1 MAFWDVFFEDGNIN
15 TIIGRPKMGKTNV
28 TVDMATR
35 AIERGYNVYSNIIF
49 FKPWNVE
56 RAIKKG
62 WLSKDIEYQETPKS
76 FQYVPIAS
84 ELILKASSTEP
95 NVIIIDEAGTTA
107 SAYKALSNT
116 AVQMRYLGYNIRKIG
131 GCLIIIAQAKRSV
144 VPDLREEL
152 VNYEIHLKR
161 NLEGHRDLEILK
173 RHETFNYDKK
183 EYDIDFLPYDT
194 LEEVPLAYIPYDT
207 KSTAGFI
214 WDVNLYDIYYE
225 IVLRNY
231 DAFEARENLPEI
243 IRDLVLEKQ
252 IQEYMKHKKFMRT
265 GTAGDLLNTTSQTI
279 RNWIK
284 EGKLNA
290 IQDEKGNYL
299 LSLKEIKKYAKTH
312 SIDFAS
318 L

>member
-35 AIERGYNVYSNIIF
+35 AIEKGYNVYSNIIF
-49 FKPWNVE
+49 FKPWNVK

-62 WLSKDIEYQETPKS
+62 WLSKDIEYKEVPKE
-76 FQYVPIAS
+76 FQYVPVAS
-84 ELILKASSTEP
+84 ELVLKTSTTEK

-152 VNYEIHLKR
+152 VNYEVHLKR
-161 NLEGHRDLEILK
+161 NPEGHRDLEILK
-173 RHETFNYDKK
+173 RHETFNHQKK
-183 EYDIDFLPYDT
+183 EYDINFLPYDT
-194 LEEVPLAYIPYDT
+194 LEDVPLAYVPYDT
-207 KSTAGFI
+207 RSTAGFI

-225 IVLRNY
+225 IVLRGY
-231 DAFEARENLPEI
+231 DAFEARENLPDI
-243 IRDLVLEKQ
+243 IKNLVAEKKL
-252 IQEYMKHKKFMRT
+252 QEFMKQKKFMRT
-265 GTAGDLLNTTSQTI
+265 GTVAELLKVSDDTI
-279 RNWIK
+279 RNWADQGKINCIK
-284 EGKLNA
+284 DSKGNRLFSLSEVKKFA
-290 IQDEKGNYL
+290 MEKGIL
-299 LSLKEIKKYAKTH
+299 
-312 SIDFAS
+312 
-318 L
+318 

>member
-15 TIIGRPKMGKTNV
+15 TVIGRPKMGKTNV

-35 AIERGYNVYSNIIF
+35 ATERNYNVYSNIIF

-56 RAIKKG
+56 RAQKKG
-62 WLSKDIEYQETPKS
+62 WLSKDIEYQKIPEN
-76 FQYVPIAS
+76 FHYVPLAS
-84 ELILKASSTEP
+84 DLILKASMSEP

-161 NLEGHRDLEILK
+161 DLHDSRSMEILR
-173 RHETFNYDKK
+173 RHETYNSTKK
-183 EYDIDFLPYDT
+183 EYDIDFIPYDN
-194 LEEVPLAYIPYDT
+194 LEDVPLAFIPYDT

-225 IVLRNY
+225 IVKKGF
-231 DAFEARENLPEI
+231 DAFEAREHLPDI
-243 IRDLVLEKQ
+243 VKDLVLEKQ
-252 IQEYMKHKKFMRT
+252 IHEYMKHKKFMRT
-265 GTAGDLLNTTSQTI
+265 GTAGNLLNKSSQTI
-279 RNWIK
+279 RNWIE

-290 IQDEKGNYL
+290 IKDEKGNYL
-299 LSLKEIKKYAKTH
+299 LSLKEIKNYAKKH
-312 SIDFAS
+312 NINLAFD
-318 L
+318 

>member
-1 MAFWDVFFEDGNIN
+1 MSFWDVFFEDGNIN
-15 TIIGRPKMGKTNV
+15 TVIGRPKMGKTNV

-56 RAIKKG
+56 RAIERG
-62 WLSKDIEYQETPKS
+62 WLSKDVEYQEIPKN

-84 ELILKASSTEP
+84 ELVLKASMTEP
-95 NVIIIDEAGTTA
+95 NVIIIDEAGTSA

-116 AVQMRYLGYNIRKIG
+116 SVQMRYLGYNIRKVG

-152 VNYEIHLKR
+152 VNYEIR
-161 NLEGHRDLEILK
+161 LEKTANGGRGLDILK
-173 RHETFNYDKK
+173 RHETYNPTKK
-183 EYDIDFLPYDT
+183 EYDIDFLPYDD
-194 LEEVPLAYIPYDT
+194 LEDVPIAYVPYDT

-225 IVLRNY
+225 IVLRGY

-243 IRDLVLEKQ
+243 IKDLVMEKQ
-252 IQEYMKHKKFMRT
+252 MQEYMKRKKFMRP
-265 GTAGDLLNTTSQTI
+265 GTAGELLGASRQTI
-279 RNWIK
+279 HNWIK
-284 EGKLNA
+284 SGKLNA
-290 IQDEKGNYL
+290 IRDDKGHYL
-299 LSLKEIKKYAKTH
+299 LSLKEIKEFAKKNNIIFTPR
-312 SIDFAS
+312 
-318 L
+318 